1 MAIFWVRA
9 ALLGRVR
16 GAISAV
22 FYGSEVGLEVGMVGW
37 VGFLEGLLSVADQAA
52 ESNLASGGE
61 GEILDRWWFW
71 DQNNARC

>member
-1 MAIFWVRA
+1 
-9 ALLGRVR
+9 
-16 GAISAV
+16 
-22 FYGSEVGLEVGMVGW
+22 LEVGIVGW